1 MPLISDFPALPGF
14 YQLLFLQALQGYFKQ
29 STRLVKQGDIIAV
42 GIDTDDL
49 LRQPSALDE
58 DGGEVD
64 VQEMV
69 VGMEGTGRRIEVRC
83 SGTSSGLMEIG
94 HVTCR
99 LAFTDG
105 GI

>member
-1 MPLISDFPALPGF
+1 MCLRPSPFGSRRPTIPVAKTVTIARVASAFSTNRA

-64 VQEMV
+64 VQEMD
-69 VGMEGTGRRIEVRC
+69 E
-83 SGTSSGLMEIG
+83 
-94 HVTCR
+94 
-99 LAFTDG
+99 
-105 GI
+105 